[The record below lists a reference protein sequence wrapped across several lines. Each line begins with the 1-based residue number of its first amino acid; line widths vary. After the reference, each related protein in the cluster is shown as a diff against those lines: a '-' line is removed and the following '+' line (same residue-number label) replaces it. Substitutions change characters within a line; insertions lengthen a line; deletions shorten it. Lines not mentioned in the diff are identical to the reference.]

1 MTHRRCLAGALLLI
15 ALLPFPGCRST
26 RRDRE
31 RPAFRRVSAPV
42 GFEMMRD
49 SPWMLVLDLRTPE
62 AFNGDTG
69 HLYRSLNIP
78 LARLSYDLGKISLWR
93 DETFLVYC
101 DTAQCAEE
109 GMRVLAT
116 SGFDDAV
123 LLDGGIDSW
132 IAKGFKTVLPE
143 TIAGRRPSGTPADDS
158 VAPGEGGPSSGVE
171 AAAPPP
177 R

>member
-1 MTHRRCLAGALLLI
+1 MTRRRRLAGALLLMT
-15 ALLPFPGCRST
+15 LLPLAGCRSL

-31 RPAFRRVSAPV
+31 RPPFRRVSAPV
-42 GFEMMRD
+42 AFEIMRD
-49 SPWMLVLDLRTPE
+49 SPSMLVLDLRTAQ
-62 AFNGDTG
+62 AFNSDTG
-69 HLYRSLNIP
+69 HLYRALNIP

-109 GMRVLAT
+109 GMAVLAT
-116 SGFDDAV
+116 SGFDNAI

-143 TIAGRRPSGTPADDS
+143 AVAGRPPGGTPADDS
-158 VAPGEGGPSSGVE
+158 VAPGEGGPSSSAE
-171 AAAPPP
+171 AAPPP
-177 R
+177 PR